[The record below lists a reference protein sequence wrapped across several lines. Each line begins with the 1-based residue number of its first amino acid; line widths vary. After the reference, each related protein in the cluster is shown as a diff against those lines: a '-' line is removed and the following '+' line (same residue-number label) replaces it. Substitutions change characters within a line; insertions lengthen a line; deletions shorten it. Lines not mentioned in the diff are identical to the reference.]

1 MPLQFHIQF
10 LNIVFF
16 QFPTQKFPKYFL
28 YLDWYSR
35 GDFWT
40 VIKSAVTK
48 YLRVSC
54 VYQIWRWF
62 LMKDL
67 HAVSFL
73 NLDKEAKINLT
84 KIGINELWICPNAK
98 TNLLGLVSIILSLS
112 FALFFLRLSKI
123 KCQESLEIISIFFSR
138 KFFKL
143 SFHCVYMKLR

>member
-1 MPLQFHIQF
+1 MKIILYAITIPYPVSQYCF
-10 LNIVFF
+10 FF
-16 QFPTQKFPKYFL
+16 QFSTQKFPKYFL

-48 YLRVSC
+48 YLRASC

-84 KIGINELWICPNAK
+84 KIGINELYICHIAK
-98 TNLLGLVSIILSLS
+98 TNLFGLVNIILSLS
-112 FALFFLRLSKI
+112 FVLFFLRFSKI
-123 KCQESLEIISIFFSR
+123 MCQESL
-138 KFFKL
+138 
-143 SFHCVYMKLR
+143 